1 MKKIHGELQIQ
12 NACIQCLLGPKMSL
26 HSAQEGV
33 FEYAVTLPRQGTWP
47 PFYGWKKR
55 IFYWLFITLLP
66 LPNKTPLQSY
76 QQHTKVVRKL
86 VMPPL

>member
-12 NACIQCLLGPKMSL
+12 NACILCLLGPKMSL
-26 HSAQEGV
+26 HRKV
-33 FEYAVTLPRQGTWP
+33 FLNTVTLPRQGTWP
-47 PFYGWKKR
+47 PFYRWKKR

-66 LPNKTPLQSY
+66 LPYKTPLQSY